1 MHRNVG
7 QARIRKFDAAIDW
20 RACFPDT
27 PLRRFLHSTTLCKTA
42 MYIPSTFSLSE
53 RSDIFDRI
61 RNTGLATFITA
72 GPDGPMV
79 TPLPLLLDESEG
91 EFGTLYGHVA
101 RANPH
106 WRSPV
111 IGDAAA
117 LFSGPDAY
125 VSPGWYATKAEHGK
139 VVPTWNYE
147 IIEARGPVEFFDDK
161 ARLLDL
167 VSRLTNLHEGKRGM
181 TWRVD
186 DAPAEFIDM
195 QLRAIVGLRLPIT
208 SLQGKSKMSQNRN
221 EQDRAGVAR
230 GLGASEHA
238 QDREVGKLIPT

>member
-1 MHRNVG
+1 MYV
-7 QARIRKFDAAIDW
+7 
-20 RACFPDT
+20 P
-27 PLRRFLHSTTLCKTA
+27 TA
-42 MYIPSTFSLSE
+42 FSLSD
-53 RSDIFDRI
+53 RSELFDMI
-61 RNTGLATFITA
+61 RACGLATFATA
-72 GPDGPMV
+72 GPDGPVV
-79 TPLPLLLDESEG
+79 TPLPMLLVENEG

-111 IGDAAA
+111 VGDAVA

-125 VSPGWYATKAEHGK
+125 VSPGWYASKREHGK

-167 VSRLTNLHEGKRGM
+167 VSRLTDLHEGKRGM
-181 TWRVD
+181 AWRVD
-186 DAPAEFIDM
+186 DAPADFIDM
-195 QLRAIVGLRLPIT
+195 QLRAIVGVRLSIT

-221 EQDRAGVAR
+221 EQDRAGVAD
-230 GLGASEHA
+230 GLGSSEHER
-238 QDREVGKLIPT
+238 DRAVARLIPV